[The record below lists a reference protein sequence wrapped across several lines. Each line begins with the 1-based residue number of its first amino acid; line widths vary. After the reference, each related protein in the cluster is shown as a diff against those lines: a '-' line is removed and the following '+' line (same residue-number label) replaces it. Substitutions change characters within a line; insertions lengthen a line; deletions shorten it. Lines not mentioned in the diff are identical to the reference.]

1 VNLTLAK
8 KDDALVV
15 PIEAVSRN
23 GQRATVLF
31 VDPQN
36 EIREREVKLGMESAN
51 RVEVVSGLNESDR
64 VVIGNRS
71 QFRVGEKI
79 EPKLITDAP
88 STAENQI

>member
-1 VNLTLAK
+1 
-8 KDDALVV
+8 
-15 PIEAVSRN
+15 
-23 GQRATVLF
+23 
-31 VDPQN
+31 
-36 EIREREVKLGMESAN
+36 MESAN